1 MSQEPPP
8 TDKDAKALATTSS
21 SEEDSEEVVGALL
34 EHVPPHLIEKTLE
47 KTLIGIIREGASPRI
62 DPETYKLAAQTAQ
75 QEQDNKLT
83 FLMRKLEVE
92 DSQNERQH
100 RLDLEKHNLEVEQS
114 RSVRKM
120 CWPILLA
127 AIGLV
132 VGAIASGIYFAAN
145 GSETLGFSILSGTV
159 SALFAY
165 IGGLG
170 TPRFWKNSNPPL
182 VR

>member
-8 TDKDAKALATTSS
+8 SDKDSKALTAPSS
-21 SEEDSEEVVGALL
+21 SEDDSEETVGALL

-47 KTLIGIIREGASPRI
+47 KTLIGIIRDGASPRI
-62 DPETYKLAAQTAQ
+62 DPETYKLAAQTTQ

-83 FLMRKLEVE
+83 FLMRKLDVE

-100 RLDLEKHNLEVEQS
+100 KLEIEKHNLEVEQS
-114 RSVRKM
+114 RSSRKM
-120 CWPILLA
+120 CWPLLLA

-132 VGAIASGIYFAAN
+132 VFAIVSGIHYAAN
-145 GSETLGFSILSGTV
+145 GRETLGASILSGTV
-159 SALFAY
+159 TAVFAY

-170 TPRFWKNSNPPL
+170 TPRFWKPTK
-182 VR
+182 